1 MLKVTIINA
10 VYPPEPVV
18 SSQIGRDLVVHLT
31 GKGVEVTVLCP
42 FPTRPMG
49 AQYPGYRN
57 NDSVSV
63 VQEDGVEVVR
73 LPSFTAP
80 KSLFLSRMRESFSF
94 GRHVC
99 HYLKKHLAEVD
110 VVYANTWPLLG
121 QAFVA
126 RYCNR
131 RGIPLVLHIQ
141 DVYPESLLCKLPLA
155 LRGVVAFPL
164 TTLDRWTVRQAARVV
179 VISENMRR
187 TYVEGR
193 GLAPEK
199 VITVPNWMDESR
211 FACLPKRA
219 DACGRYG
226 VSEEKFTFLYLGN
239 VGPVAGVDGLINAFH
254 AARLKQAQ
262 LVIVGDGSAKAACI
276 ERVKRLG
283 ASGVLFISD
292 SDVGNVP
299 LLQSLAHVCL
309 LPLRKGAGMSSMPS
323 KLPAYMFSAKPVLAT
338 VDEGSDT
345 ARCIR
350 DANCGWVGEPE
361 NEFWLAKKMAE
372 VTAMPVDALSLL
384 GHQGRA
390 YGLRHF
396 SKAEGVQ
403 RLGAVV
409 INAAKKSLVQ
419 QTKIV
424 ED

>member
-1 MLKVTIINA
+1 MTNVTIINA

-18 SSQIGRDLVVHLT
+18 SSQMGRCLAVFL
-31 GKGVEVTVLCP
+31 GEAGAKVTVLCP

-49 AQYPGYRN
+49 TRYPEYIN
-57 NDSVSV
+57 NGCVMVRS
-63 VQEDGVEVVR
+63 EDGVEVVR

-80 KSLFLSRMRESFSF
+80 ESKYLNRMRESFSF

-99 HYLKKHLAEVD
+99 HYLKKHLADVD

-121 QAFVA
+121 QAFIA
-126 RYCNR
+126 RYCKR

-155 LRGVVAFPL
+155 LRGVVALPL

-179 VISENMRR
+179 VISDNMRR

-226 VSEEKFTFLYLGN
+226 VPKEKFTFLYLGN
-239 VGPVAGVDGLINAFH
+239 IGPVAGVEVLIEAFH
-254 AARLKQAQ
+254 AARMKQTQ
-262 LVIVGDGSAKAACI
+262 LVIVGDGSAKTACI
-276 ERVKRLG
+276 ERVERLG
-283 ASGVLFISD
+283 VSGVLFISD
-292 SDVGNVP
+292 PDVGNVP

-350 DANCGWVGEPE
+350 DANCGWVGDPE
-361 NEFWLAKKMAE
+361 NVFWLAGKMAE

-384 GHQGRA
+384 GQRGRA

-396 SKAEGVQ
+396 SKSEGVR

-409 INAAKKSLVQ
+409 INAAKKALGQ
-419 QTKIV
+419 
-424 ED
+424 